1 MFLYT
6 LIHAVHTFRIGTRGS
21 MVQRER
27 ERAPNFVYHTFNTH
41 VYIQYLYTQL
51 YIHDL
56 VSALCVHGES
66 AAAALPSPCLWLRLT
81 TAVLFRYYCLSARI
95 LLAHMFPHVCGIF
108 QIIIYFV
115 ASFHCCCDLFAAF
128 APSLAIHSRL
138 RTHKHKPT
146 HLYEHVAWLLIIIGF
161 GVFEPLFSPFTVHI
175 HVK

>member
-27 ERAPNFVYHTFNTH
+27 ARAPNFVYHTFNTH

-66 AAAALPSPCLWLRLT
+66 AAALPSPCLWLCLT

-115 ASFHCCCDLFAAF
+115 ASFYCCCDLFAAF
-128 APSLAIHSRL
+128 APSL
-138 RTHKHKPT
+138 HKHKPT

-161 GVFEPLFSPFTVHI
+161 GVFEPFFLHSQFTFMLSKWHL
-175 HVK
+175 